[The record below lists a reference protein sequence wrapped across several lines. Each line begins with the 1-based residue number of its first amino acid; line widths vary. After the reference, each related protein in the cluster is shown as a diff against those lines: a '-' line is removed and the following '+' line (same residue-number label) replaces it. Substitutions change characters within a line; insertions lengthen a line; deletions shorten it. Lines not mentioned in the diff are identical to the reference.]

1 MEHTTYQ
8 KALADST
15 QMYEEKIVKLIQQL
29 EDEQARSEGA
39 KKQLVLS
46 KKLLSDHQNLV
57 QVKFMNI

>member
-39 KKQLVLS
+39 KEQLVLS
-46 KKLLSDHQNLV
+46 KKLFSDHQNLV

>member
-39 KKQLVLS
+39 KEQLVLS